1 MAKPSHNGR
10 IHFKSKRSI
19 SPTPAG
25 TFQHCLRIKETS
37 AVESGS
43 SEKVYA
49 PGIGLIRDD
58 EFVLT
63 SISNKAVVSGI
74 KGYILA
80 VLD

>member
-1 MAKPSHNGR
+1 MAKPSHDGR
-10 IHFKSKRSI
+10 IHFKSTRPI

-37 AVESGS
+37 AVESGT

-49 PGIGLIRDD
+49 PGVGLIRDD

-63 SISNKAVVSGI
+63 RYGK
-74 KGYILA
+74 IL
-80 VLD
+80 